1 MRRLHRA
8 TVAVTQLSLAV
19 GALGLAGCAGTRA
32 ALQPTAALP
41 SATAPAALQPPADAG
56 VRALLAADA
65 SGTQDYVC
73 SPAPG
78 ASDGTFAWTLRG
90 PDAVLFGAHG
100 ERLGR
105 HFAGPT
111 WEWSDGS
118 SITGA
123 LAAKADAP
131 DAAAIPWLLLSVKEH
146 KGAAGAL
153 APVRFVQRLA
163 TTGGKAP
170 TDGCDGDHAN
180 QVARVPYSAHYVFLG
195 R

>member
-1 MRRLHRA
+1 MLRLRRA
-8 TVAVTQLSLAV
+8 AVAVMQLSLAA
-19 GALGLAGCAGTRA
+19 GSMGLTGCAGTRA

-41 SATAPAALQPPADAG
+41 TPAAPAALTPPADAH

-65 SGTQDYVC
+65 SGTQDYACVL
-73 SPAPG
+73 G
-78 ASDGTFAWTLRG
+78 KDGTYAWTLRG

-100 ERLGR
+100 ARLGR

-118 SITGA
+118 AITGA

-131 DAAAIPWLLLSVKEH
+131 DAADIPWLLVSVKEH
-146 KGAAGAL
+146 QGATGAL

-163 TTGGKAP
+163 TKGGKAP
-170 TDGCDGDHAN
+170 SDGCDGDHAG
-180 QVARVPYSAHYVFLG
+180 QVTRVPYSAHYVFLG
-195 R
+195 REN